1 MATVDTAIDTSVR
14 DETRTQRWQ
23 VVLLLFGITALVET
37 ISISHV
43 FAFLPL
49 YLRLVGT
56 PEASVARWTGVLLSC
71 VFIVGLPL
79 VPFWGAWAD
88 KYGRKPII
96 VRSAI
101 VEAVVAGLVAI
112 SHNRW
117 QLGASLFVIGF
128 QLGNTGVM
136 LAALRATAPAKRV
149 GLAIALLGIAGPVG
163 TALGPAGG
171 GWLVD
176 HTAIG
181 LRGLFVIDALLSV
194 AAATLLII
202 AYRDVKPGATP
213 IESATTLAKQSIL
226 SVVTTPISLLL
237 FVTFSLVLL
246 GRSVVQPFL
255 PIFVERLHTSQIG
268 LTSAIGFVV
277 GSSSLIGVLLSP
289 TAGALGD
296 KIGYRRVL
304 AVVTIIAAASLIAL
318 PFAPTIPALAVV
330 VAVFGGC
337 LSAFTAMVYT
347 LLATL
352 VPEERR
358 SATLNLA
365 FFPFYVGSILGPFI
379 GALAVGAG
387 LRWVPVIG
395 ALLIVAG
402 FGVQRR
408 LPRPDNGSLKPPTH
422 RINGEARNRILSEER
437 V

>member
-1 MATVDTAIDTSVR
+1 MATLDTAVDTTVTA
-14 DETRTQRWQ
+14 ETRTQRWQ
-23 VVLLLFGITALVET
+23 VVLLLFGLTALVET
-37 ISISHV
+37 ISVSHV

-56 PEASVARWTGVLLSC
+56 PEASVARWTAVLLAC
-71 VFIVGLPL
+71 VFLFGLPL

-101 VEAVVAGLVAI
+101 VEAVVAVLVAV

-136 LAALRATAPAKRV
+136 LAALRAAAPAKRV

-163 TALGPAGG
+163 NALGPAGG

-181 LRGLFVIDALLSV
+181 LRGLFVMDALLSV
-194 AAATLLII
+194 GTATLLTV
-202 AYRDVKPGATP
+202 AYRDVKTGVAPTA
-213 IESATTLAKQSIL
+213 STTMLAKQSII
-226 SVVTTPISLLL
+226 SVVTTPISLTL

-255 PIFVERLHTSQIG
+255 PLFVERLHPSAVG

-304 AVVTIIAAASLIAL
+304 ACVTVVAALCLVAL
-318 PFAPTIPALAVV
+318 PFAPTLAALAVV
-330 VAVFGGC
+330 VAMFGGC
-337 LSAFTAMVYT
+337 LSAFTAMVYA

-365 FFPFYVGSILGPFI
+365 FFPFYVGSILGPFV
-379 GALAVGAG
+379 GAFVVGAG
-387 LRWVPVIG
+387 LRWVPI
-395 ALLIVAG
+395 AAAILVAAG
-402 FGVQRR
+402 LAVQRR
-408 LPRPDNGSLKPPTH
+408 LPKS
-422 RINGEARNRILSEER
+422 
-437 V
+437 

>member
-1 MATVDTAIDTSVR
+1 MATLDTAVDTTVAE
-14 DETRTQRWQ
+14 ETRTQRWQ
-23 VVLLLFGITALVET
+23 VVLLLFGLTALVET
-37 ISISHV
+37 ISVSHV

-56 PEASVARWTGVLLSC
+56 PEASVARWTAVLLAC
-71 VFIVGLPL
+71 VFLFGLPL

-101 VEAVVAGLVAI
+101 IEAVVAGLVAV

-136 LAALRATAPAKRV
+136 LAALRAAAPAKRV

-163 TALGPAGG
+163 NALGPAGG

-181 LRGLFVIDALLSV
+181 LRGLFVMDALLSV
-194 AAATLLII
+194 GTATLLSI
-202 AYRDVKPGATP
+202 AYQEVKTGATP
-213 IESATTLAKQSIL
+213 TASTTTLAKQSII
-226 SVVTTPISLLL
+226 SVVTTPISLTL
-237 FVTFSLVLL
+237 FLTFSFVLL

-255 PIFVERLHTSQIG
+255 PLFVERLHPSAVG
-268 LTSAIGFVV
+268 LTSAIGLVV

-296 KIGYRRVL
+296 KIGYRSVL
-304 AVVTIIAAASLIAL
+304 ASVTVVAALCLVVL
-318 PFAPTIPALAVV
+318 PFAPTLAALAVV

-337 LSAFTAMVYT
+337 VSAFTAMVYA

-379 GALAVGAG
+379 GAFVVGAG
-387 LRWVPVIG
+387 LRGVPIVA
-395 ALLIVAG
+395 ALLVAAG
-402 FGVQRR
+402 LVVQRR
-408 LPRPDNGSLKPPTH
+408 LPKS
-422 RINGEARNRILSEER
+422 
-437 V
+437 

>member
-1 MATVDTAIDTSVR
+1 MATANTAVSTFVR
-14 DETRTQRWQ
+14 EETRTQRWQ

-37 ISISHV
+37 ISVSHV

-49 YLRLVGT
+49 YLRLVGP
-56 PEASVARWTGVLLSC
+56 PETAVARWTAVLLAC
-71 VFIVGLPL
+71 VFLCGLPL

-96 VRSAI
+96 IRSAI
-101 VEAVVAGLVAI
+101 VEAVVAGLVAV

-136 LAALRATAPAKRV
+136 LAALRAAAPAKRV

-163 TALGPAGG
+163 NALGPAGG

-176 HTAIG
+176 HTGVG
-181 LRGLFVIDALLSV
+181 LRGLFVIDAFLSLGAAVLLS
-194 AAATLLII
+194 I
-202 AYRDVKPGATP
+202 AYREVKTGVPPTV
-213 IESATTLAKQSIL
+213 STVTLAKQSII
-226 SVVTTPISLLL
+226 SVVTTPISVTL
-237 FVTFSLVLL
+237 FATFSLVLL

-255 PIFVERLHTSQIG
+255 PLFVEKLHTSPVG
-268 LTSAIGFVV
+268 LTSAIGFVI

-296 KIGYRRVL
+296 MIGYRRVL
-304 AVVTIIAAASLIAL
+304 ATVTIIAALCLIAL
-318 PFAPTIPALAVV
+318 PFAPTITVLAAVV
-330 VAVFGGC
+330 AIFGGC
-337 LSAFTAMVYT
+337 LSAFTAMVYA

-365 FFPFYVGSILGPFI
+365 FFPFYVGSILGPFV
-379 GALAVGAG
+379 GALVVGAG
-387 LRWVPVIG
+387 LRWVPFVA
-395 ALLIVAG
+395 ALLVMAG
-402 FGVQRR
+402 FVVQRR
-408 LPRPDNGSLKPPTH
+408 LPTS
-422 RINGEARNRILSEER
+422 
-437 V
+437 

>member
-1 MATVDTAIDTSVR
+1 MAAVESSIHVVGVR
-14 DETRTQRWQ
+14 EEARAQRWQ
-23 VVLLLFGITALVET
+23 VVLLLFGLTTIVET
-37 ISISHV
+37 ISVSHV

-71 VFIVGLPL
+71 VFIFGLPL

-101 VEAVVAGLVAI
+101 VEAIVAGLVAV

-136 LAALRATAPAKRV
+136 LAALRAAAPARRV
-149 GLAIALLGIAGPVG
+149 GLAIALLGIAGPIG
-163 TALGPAGG
+163 MALGPAGG

-181 LRGLFVIDALLSV
+181 LRGLFVMDAILSVGTATLLSV
-194 AAATLLII
+194 A
-202 AYRDVKPGATP
+202 YREVKPSAAPTA
-213 IESATTLAKQSIL
+213 SATMLAKQSIV
-226 SVVTTPISLLL
+226 SVVTTPISLML
-237 FVTFSLVLL
+237 FITFSLVLL

-255 PIFVERLHTSQIG
+255 PIFVERLHTSAVG

-304 AVVTIIAAASLIAL
+304 AVVTIIAAACLVAL
-318 PFAPTIPALAVV
+318 PFAPTIVTLAIV
-330 VAVFGGC
+330 VAIFGGC
-337 LSAFTAMVYT
+337 LSAFTAMVYA

-365 FFPFYVGSILGPFI
+365 FFPFYVGSILGPFV
-379 GALAVGAG
+379 GALVIGAG
-387 LRWVPVIG
+387 LRWVSIIA
-395 ALLIVAG
+395 ALLVLAG

-408 LPRPDNGSLKPPTH
+408 LPR
-422 RINGEARNRILSEER
+422 
-437 V
+437 